1 MSPGAGLV
9 HDIVTADTG
18 FVSHGVFMVLVMKR
32 ADVRSEAAAGM
43 PTGLMPVDDAA
54 VAPSPDVAPAAGP
67 VSPVESVLSRV
78 ELAPPAVGSV
88 LPAESVESVESAG
101 SVLSVVC
108 GARDVVAGASRVPLD
123 DADSDTLA
131 QIIAAAGRLR
141 SATEALL
148 LAATAALE
156 AGRAGAG
163 RTALRDKAR
172 LSVRRAKRT
181 VEVSEQVAQMPNV
194 ARGLALG
201 ELTAEHAEVLADA
214 ARRTSPQAV
223 NDAAELLEAVAAVA
237 PEVLRRDARDF
248 AARHDPDAARTVLDR
263 QRRDRSAAMFID
275 ESTGMGVLNARLDPI
290 SYALVLQAVE
300 SYNDALWRQDGGRD
314 GTPEQIRDNRQR
326 RADSIFEML
335 TNRNA
340 LATIGRPAA
349 RAGNNTRRS
358 PGEGR
363 PGRNGKAEPG
373 SGDAASHFAQGDAE
387 HNQPSD
393 ASHSAQGDAEH
404 GLQGDVS
411 RSGQGDAEHDRGDD
425 AERDRGGGARP
436 GGGGDV
442 VPADAAGRSV
452 ER

>member
-88 LPAESVESVESAG
+88 LPAESAESVLPAESAESVLPAESAESVE
-101 SVLSVVC
+101 SVVC

-163 RTALRDKAR
+163 RTVLRDKAR

-223 NDAAELLEAVAAVA
+223 NDAAELLEAAAAVA

-387 HNQPSD
+387 HGP
-393 ASHSAQGDAEH
+393 QGDA
-404 GLQGDVS
+404 S
-411 RSGQGDAEHDRGDD
+411 RSAQGDAEHDRGDD